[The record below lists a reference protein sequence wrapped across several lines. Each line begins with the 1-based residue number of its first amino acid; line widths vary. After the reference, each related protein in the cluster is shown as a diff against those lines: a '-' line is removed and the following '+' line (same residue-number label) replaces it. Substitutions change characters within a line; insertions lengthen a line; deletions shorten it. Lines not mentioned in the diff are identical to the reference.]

1 MALDN
6 QNYDAEL
13 VVIADSEVDKL
24 NPFRAILKPTDQELG
39 IDLGILPF
47 DVASKMQAGS
57 RKKIDQSKLGNEFG
71 LDLAKVGNSRQI
83 LEIIRDGRI
92 KIGFL
97 IDTDGGDALLVD
109 EYEAAIKYFR
119 TNGATVHAYVT
130 GHAMSAG
137 FSIMNI
143 ADSISVLNSSVAL
156 WHFTDL
162 SSNTRV
168 DAVKNLGAG
177 YVLSHVHQTDLDDLR
192 KFLARSKS
200 YTLEDWKGW
209 VEEITEIDNEEG
221 ELAFDGEAMSDMG
234 ITDLVHTDVVT
245 EAKQFSGEFAL
256 SNSALVRQFW
266 AISDYLAE
274 EAGST
279 WYDFDFE
286 SARQALKN
294 KQFEDIYCLIEHYRK
309 VFGVD
314 M

>member
-1 MALDN
+1 MALDD

-13 VVIADSEVDKL
+13 VVIVDSEVDKL
-24 NPFRAILKPTDQELG
+24 NPFTAILKPADQELG
-39 IDLGILPF
+39 VDLGIWPF

-57 RKKIDQSKLGNEFG
+57 RKKIDQSKSGNELGFE
-71 LDLAKVGNSRQI
+71 LAKVGDSRQI

-97 IDTDGGDALLVD
+97 IDSDGGDALLVD
-109 EYEAAIKYFR
+109 EYESAIKYFR
-119 TNGATVHAYVT
+119 TNGARVHAYVT
-130 GHAMSAG
+130 GHAMSAA

-143 ADSISVLNSSVAL
+143 ADKINVQSDSVAL

-162 SSNTRV
+162 ASSTRV
-168 DAVKNLGAG
+168 DAVKSLRAG
-177 YVLSHVHQTDLDDLR
+177 YVLSDVHQADLNDLR
-192 KFLARSKS
+192 KFLGRSKS
-200 YTLEDWKGW
+200 YSPDDWNGW
-209 VEEITEIDNEEG
+209 IEEITDLDNKEG
-221 ELAFDGEAMSDMG
+221 EVSFDGQAICDMG
-234 ITDLVHTDVVT
+234 ITDLVYTDIVT
-245 EAKQFSGEFAL
+245 EVKQFSSEFVL

-266 AISDYLAE
+266 AISNYLAE
-274 EAGST
+274 EAGSC

-309 VFGVD
+309 VFGED